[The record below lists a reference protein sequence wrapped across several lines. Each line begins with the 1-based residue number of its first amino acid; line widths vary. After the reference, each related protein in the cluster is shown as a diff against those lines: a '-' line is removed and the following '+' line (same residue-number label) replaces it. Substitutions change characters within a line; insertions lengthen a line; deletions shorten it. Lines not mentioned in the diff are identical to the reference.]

1 MEEIAFLLRLRA
13 RIAANT
19 VAKVLSTAKLR
30 SAMVVGFCVVFW
42 GTLFLTFCRGFLFLD
57 KFPFFKE
64 RVVEY
69 LFSLFFFF
77 LFLMLIFS
85 NAIISFSSLFR
96 SDEVGFLL
104 GLPLCGENVFLY
116 KFVESVAFSS
126 WAFLLLGMPVMIAYG
141 LTEGV
146 GFIFYVFV
154 FFFLLGF
161 IFLPAGLGSLIA
173 LLLVFFFQRRK
184 KHILAL
190 FLILAG
196 AFLSVGLGRIILQA
210 KSEFTFSGIW
220 VKGLLDRFSFSKNA
234 FLPSHWLTQGTLAL
248 ARGKGSDALLY
259 FAVIIANALLLTLI
273 IYQVASRIYAFSWSK
288 SQGRTGKRP
297 LSIGRFWDRI
307 LEKAF
312 FYLSPG
318 ARLLLLKDFKT
329 FRRDPAQWGQF
340 LIFFGLLGV
349 YVLNLRTFAYHRA
362 ETNWKSIVSFLN
374 LSATALTLATFNS
387 RFIYPLLSLEGRR
400 FWILA
405 LAPVERK
412 AMLLGKF
419 AYSLVGSLLVS
430 VGLIFLSDFMLQ
442 MPFFVVAIHAGT
454 MFLICFGLSGITVGL
469 AAIYP
474 NLKEENPSKIVAG
487 FGGTFTFL
495 LSLAFIMAVISL
507 EILPFHLYLAS
518 RRITEAAFGRWL
530 LIAFAV
536 AIGITFLV
544 SYAPLV
550 LGIRAF
556 KRMEF

>member
-1 MEEIAFLLRLRA
+1 MEEIGFLIRLRA
-13 RIAANT
+13 KTAANT
-19 VAKVLSTAKLR
+19 AVKVLSTAKLR
-30 SAMVVGFCVVFW
+30 SGMMVAFCAVFW
-42 GTLFLTFCRGFLFLD
+42 VALFLAFCRGFLFLD

-69 LFSLFFFF
+69 LFSVFFFF

-96 SDEVGFLL
+96 SEEVGFLL
-104 GLPLCGENVFLY
+104 GLPLRSENVFLY
-116 KFVESVAFSS
+116 KFGESVAFSS
-126 WAFLLLGMPVMIAYG
+126 WAFLLLGMPVMAAYG

-146 GFIFYVFV
+146 GVIFYVLV

-161 IFLPAGLGSLIA
+161 IFLPAGLGCLIT

-190 FLILAG
+190 LLILAG
-196 AFLSVGLGRIILQA
+196 ALLAIGFTRIILQA
-210 KSEFTFSGIW
+210 KSEFTFSGVW
-220 VKGLLDRFSFSKNA
+220 VKGFLDRFGFSKNA

-248 ARGKGSDALLY
+248 ARGKGWDALLY
-259 FAVIIANALLLTLI
+259 FAVILANALLLTLI
-273 IYQVASRIYAFSWSK
+273 IYQVASKIYAYSWSK
-288 SQGRTGKRP
+288 SQGRTGKKP
-297 LSIGRFWDRI
+297 LKIGRFWDRV

-312 FYLSPG
+312 FYLNPG

-329 FRRDPAQWGQF
+329 FRRDPAQWSQF
-340 LIFFGLLGV
+340 LIFFGLLGIYIV
-349 YVLNLRTFAYHRA
+349 NLRTFAYHRA
-362 ETNWKSIVSFLN
+362 GANWKSVVSFLN

-412 AMLLGKF
+412 AILLGKF
-419 AYSLVGSLLVS
+419 AYSLVGSLMVG

-442 MPFFVVAIHAGT
+442 MPLFVVVIHTGT
-454 MFLICFGLSGITVGL
+454 MLLICFGLSAITVGL

-495 LSLAFIMAVISL
+495 LSLAFIVAVISL

-518 RRITEAAFGRWL
+518 RPITEAAFERWL
-530 LIAFAV
+530 LIAFAA

-544 SYAPLV
+544 SYLPLV
-550 LGIRAF
+550 LGIKAF

>member
-1 MEEIAFLLRLRA
+1 MGEIAFLARLKTKA
-13 RIAANT
+13 AANT
-19 VAKVLSTAKLR
+19 LTKVLRTAKLR
-30 SAMVVGFCVVFW
+30 SGMVVAFCAVFW
-42 GTLFLTFCRGFLFLD
+42 SALFLAFCRGFLFLD
-57 KFPFFKE
+57 QFPFFKE

-69 LFSLFFFF
+69 LFSVFFFF

-104 GLPLCGENVFLY
+104 GLPLRSENVFLY
-116 KFVESVAFSS
+116 KFVESVVFSS

-146 GFIFYVFV
+146 GAFFYIFV
-154 FFFLLGF
+154 FFFLLVF

-190 FLILAG
+190 LLAIAG
-196 AFLSVGLGRIILQA
+196 VGLTIGVGRIILQER
-210 KSEFTFSGIW
+210 SEFTFSGIW
-220 VKGLLDRFSFSKNA
+220 VKGFLDRFNFSKNA
-234 FLPSHWLTQGTLAL
+234 ALPSHWLTQGTLAL
-248 ARGKGSDALLY
+248 SRGQGWEALLY
-259 FAVIIANALLLTLI
+259 FAVILANALLLCLI
-273 IYQVASRIYAFSWSK
+273 IYRVADKIYAFSWSK
-288 SQGRTGKRP
+288 SQGRSGKKP

-307 LEKAF
+307 LGKVF

-362 ETNWKSIVSFLN
+362 GPNWKSTVSFLN

-412 AMLLGKF
+412 AVLLGKF

-442 MPFFVVAIHAGT
+442 MPLFVVAIHAGT

-495 LSLAFIMAVISL
+495 LSLAFIVAVIAL
-507 EILPFHLYLAS
+507 QILPFHLYLAA
-518 RRITEAAFGRWL
+518 RRITEAAFERWL
-530 LIAFAV
+530 LVAFAV
-536 AIGITFLV
+536 AIGLTFLV
-544 SYAPLV
+544 SYLPMV
-550 LGIRAF
+550 FGSRAF
-556 KRMEF
+556 KKMEF